1 MVSKTLAVV
10 SFLAASVY
18 GELSGF
24 SMMDNSFG
32 SMIKRQGG
40 YYPTTHTCGQGT
52 TCAEACGVGQITCP
66 STSGLY
72 CYDPTIGDTCCPDG
86 TGNSCSAGYFC
97 TSDSA
102 GNTYCCPTG
111 MSLSDCGAAYS
122 LTVALISET
131 GTVLATAA
139 ASSGSQAAPS
149 SVAAFTSSSIIH
161 VQPTTTPA
169 TSLKATKATSVV
181 PLGNATVSTASA
193 PAQVTTNAANA
204 NGFAGAAVAL
214 GFAGVIA
221 AL

>member
-24 SMMDNSFG
+24 SNMDNSFG

-52 TCAEACGVGQITCP
+52 TCEEACGAGQITCP

-72 CYDPTIGDTCCPDG
+72 CYDPAIGDTCCPDG
-86 TGNSCSAGYFC
+86 TGNSCSVGYFC

-102 GNTYCCPTG
+102 GNTYCCASG

-131 GTVLATAA
+131 GTVVATAA
-139 ASSGSQAAPS
+139 TSSGSQVAPS
-149 SVAAFTSSSIIH
+149 SVVAFTSSSVIH
-161 VQPTTTPA
+161 VQPTTKPA
-169 TSLKATKATSVV
+169 TSLKATSST
-181 PLGNATVSTASA
+181 PLRNATVSTAST

-204 NGFAGAAVAL
+204 NGFAGAAIAL

>member
-1 MVSKTLAVV
+1 MVSKTLVV
-10 SFLAASVY
+10 VFFLAASVY

-40 YYPTTHTCGQGT
+40 YYPTTHTCGQGA
-52 TCAEACGVGQITCP
+52 TCEEACGAGQITCP
-66 STSGLY
+66 STSSTMY

-86 TGNSCSAGYFC
+86 SGNSCSAGYFC

-102 GNTYCCPTG
+102 GNTYCCPSG

-131 GTVLATAA
+131 GTVAATAV
-139 ASSGSQAAPS
+139 ASSGSQIAPS
-149 SVAAFTSSSIIH
+149 SVAAFTSSSVIH
-161 VQPTTTPA
+161 IQPTTKPTA
-169 TSLKATKATSVV
+169 SLKATSITPSR
-181 PLGNATVSTASA
+181 NATVSTAST
-193 PAQVTTNAANA
+193 PAQVTANAANA